1 MEFMHDGFIG
11 NQSRM
16 NMLITISEQYT
27 ARMELIAEILQ
38 RILEERLNESLR
50 EQKGIT
56 YASKVTVSALRS
68 PTDQFA
74 LEVDINVEEGK
85 EELVKDEVYRLLGDL
100 TKNGIDLQS
109 FEVILSALYD
119 SYMLEF
125 DGASYP
131 MKEILNDVMYGTNT
145 LYDKCQE
152 IGEIQIEDIKSVC
165 RDLLFSTNVKTVIM
179 KPSTK

>member
-1 MEFMHDGFIG
+1 MHDGFIG

-68 PTDQFA
+68 PTNQFA

-152 IGEIQIEDIKSVC
+152 IGEIQIEDIK
-165 RDLLFSTNVKTVIM
+165 
-179 KPSTK
+179 